1 MPEGRLQVGVREKSV
16 VFTSP
21 ASGITS
27 VGIGTT
33 NPWQMFQVNA
43 EEQTF
48 VVTDTGRVGIGS
60 TFPGTIPGYDH
71 GVEGE
76 IRLDVEG
83 SV

>member
-48 VVTDTGRVGIGS
+48 VVTYTGRV
-60 TFPGTIPGYDH
+60 
-71 GVEGE
+71 
-76 IRLDVEG
+76 
-83 SV
+83 